1 MTLTVPRSFLYVP
14 AVKPSLFDKGIDG
27 ESDAIILDLED
38 AVPLD
43 RKDSARRDVATW
55 LESRRFT
62 GTQVWVRVTPEF
74 MAADL
79 DAAARTGVDGIMIA
93 KCSVDA
99 VAQADSMLTELE
111 AKRGLDHLGVIGLIE
126 TAGALRSLPRMA
138 ERSRVRTFGIGE
150 VDLLADLRIARTP
163 ETAGVIDGLR
173 SKVVVGC
180 AAAALAAP
188 VAPTSTDFRD
198 LDGFVE
204 TTAHFVNM
212 GFRAR
217 TALHPKQVP
226 IINAAL
232 TPSGDDVA
240 RAHRLIEL
248 FDLAQ
253 GGPTVDDQG
262 RFVDEAVVRGAREI
276 LDRA

>member
-14 AVKPSLFDKGIDG
+14 AIKPSLFDKGIDG

-43 RKDSARRDVATW
+43 RKDSARRDVAKW

-74 MAADL
+74 LAADL

-111 AKRGLDHLGVIGLIE
+111 EKRGLDHLGVIGLIE

-138 ERSRVRTFGIGE
+138 ERGRVRTFGIGE

-173 SKVVVGC
+173 SEVVVGC